1 MIATFEA
8 LPATGLGVLLAT
20 SAMLLFALCVIITS
34 IASRRLD
41 SDCGALL
48 SAGVTLPFGIV
59 LVGIQVSAG
68 GALTAPSTTGMVA
81 FVLAGIFST
90 YLGRWLLFKSIET
103 MGPTRASG
111 FQSSSPLLTAL
122 IGWLLL
128 GERLGVAAWVGMALG
143 VVGLAVMSR
152 GAGARKPA
160 SSAPPTTEKHLQRG
174 ILALGLGSSAAY
186 AVSHVLRA
194 AGVRDWSE
202 PLAGTTLGAAA
213 GLLVLLLVSARR
225 LASISARVAA
235 NRGSA
240 LLYCV
245 VGAMQFAA
253 QALMIASMQYIPASF
268 AALITM
274 CTPLVVLPVSFVLL
288 RNEEAIS
295 TRTVLGMFVTVAG
308 IALLTWRGFS

>member
-1 MIATFEA
+1 MIDAFRV

-20 SAMLLFALCVIITS
+20 SAMLLFAVCVIITS
-34 IASRRLD
+34 VASRRLD
-41 SDCGALL
+41 SDCGSLL
-48 SAGVTLPFGIV
+48 SAGVNLPVGLI
-59 LVGIQVSAG
+59 LVGIQLST
-68 GALTAPSTTGMVA
+68 GAAMIEPTRTGVLA

-128 GERLGVAAWVGMALG
+128 GEQLGWAAWGGMALG
-143 VVGLAVMSR
+143 VVGLALMSR
-152 GAGARKPA
+152 RSVNRNPL
-160 SSAPPTTEKHLQRG
+160 SSPQRLAEKRLQRG
-174 ILALGLGSSAAY
+174 ILVLGLGASAAY

-194 AGVRDWSE
+194 AGVRDWGE
-202 PLAGTTLGAAA
+202 PLVGTTLGAAA
-213 GLLVLLLVSARR
+213 GLSVLLLVNAKR
-225 LASISARVAA
+225 LASISTRVAA

-240 LLYCV
+240 ALYCA
-245 VGAMQFAA
+245 VGVMQFAA
-253 QALMIASMQYIPASF
+253 QALMIASMKYIPASF

-288 RNEEAIS
+288 RNEEAINS
-295 TRTVLGMFVTVAG
+295 GTVLGMLVTIVG
-308 IALLTWRGFS
+308 IVLLTWRGLS